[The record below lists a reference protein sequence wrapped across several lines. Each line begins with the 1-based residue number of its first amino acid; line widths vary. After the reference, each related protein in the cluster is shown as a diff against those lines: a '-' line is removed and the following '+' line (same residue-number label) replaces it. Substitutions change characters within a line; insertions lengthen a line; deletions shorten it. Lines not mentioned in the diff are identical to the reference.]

1 MNPLTLTL
9 SALPPHSID
18 LSPLIPDR
26 LAGLSRAAIESI
38 TLGSP
43 GLEVADLFAVSGDD
57 AQQMIIRDSSE
68 RLTHIGSGMTQ
79 GTITVEG
86 YCGAYAG
93 LGMHGG
99 RITVTG
105 NAGPFAGSG
114 MTAGGIEIRGNAGDF
129 LGGALPGDKQG
140 MRGGIIVVNGNTGDR
155 AGNRMRRGL
164 ILVGG
169 DAGAYCGSRMLAGTI
184 LVSGRVGMMPGFALK
199 RGTVLLARQPPE
211 VPATFQDSGEH
222 ALLFLTLLERELRR
236 ESERFGR
243 FLPLGKRVRRYCGDL
258 ANGGTGEI
266 LVFVSPLKT

>member
-1 MNPLTLTL
+1 MSALTLTL
-9 SALPPHSID
+9 RALPPHGVD
-18 LSPLIPDR
+18 LSAVIPDR
-26 LAGLSRAAIESI
+26 LAGLNKSAIENI
-38 TLGSP
+38 ALGGR

-57 AQQMIIRDSSE
+57 TQQMIIRDSSA

-86 YCGAYAG
+86 ECGAYVG

-99 RITVTG
+99 WITVTG

-155 AGNRMRRGL
+155 TGDRMRRGL

-199 RGTVLLARQPPE
+199 RGTVLLAWQPPE

-222 ALLFLTLLERELRR
+222 ALLFLTLLERELMR

-243 FLPLGKRVRRYCGDL
+243 FLPLGNRVRRYCGDL

-266 LVFVSPLKT
+266 LVFA